1 MRIGG
6 GEWEHMLPITLFGVS
21 IFQERLQ
28 MPSQEWGQ
36 LPDQTGLAACY
47 RQLFEKLASDAATS
61 LEDLLGHNAC
71 LVIRRLVR

>member
-1 MRIGG
+1 
-6 GEWEHMLPITLFGVS
+6 
-21 IFQERLQ
+21 